1 VCVNGF
7 VLEGKWCGLMMVGEW
22 WLKEKEGLM
31 GLGYGLFRV
40 FSERGIKAYYFFLLF
55 FSLSK

>member
-1 VCVNGF
+1 
-7 VLEGKWCGLMMVGEW
+7 MMVGEW

-40 FSERGIKAYYFFLLF
+40 FSERGIKAYCFFLSF
-55 FSLSK
+55 FLSLDDS